1 LGSFTL
7 KVAGDAG
14 IYSVQEVDLTEVILR
29 GWPQEPTGPDRLDR
43 SDRLGKSGPKCISRL
58 L

>member
-1 LGSFTL
+1 MGSFTL

-29 GWPQEPTGPDRLDR
+29 VWPPGSADNAKAGWKIRHPT
-43 SDRLGKSGPKCISRL
+43 
-58 L
+58 

>member
-14 IYSVQEVDLTEVILR
+14 FYSVQEVDLTDWA
-29 GWPQEPTGPDRLDR
+29 G
-43 SDRLGKSGPKCISRL
+43 
-58 L
+58 

>member
-14 IYSVQEVDLTEVILR
+14 IYSVQEVDLFRLAKLTTKR
-29 GWPQEPTGPDRLDR
+29 PTAKRCDQ
-43 SDRLGKSGPKCISRL
+43 S
-58 L
+58 